1 MTPKELL
8 KNLGYDD
15 DVIVKILE
23 WYNNSLPETLN
34 YYIEKTF
41 NYFIK
46 KGYTKDEII
55 KMTKTLPTIFGYSEE
70 SLNKKYQYFVK
81 KGYTLEEI
89 VKMTKTLPTI
99 FGYSEENLNNKYQYF
114 IEKGYTPE
122 EIIKMTKTLPALF
135 SYSEE
140 NIEEKLNFYNDIN
153 LSLIAINDTKKLMQ
167 SVELSY
173 ARYMYFEERGITI
186 DESNY
191 IRLFYNNKK
200 FTKQY
205 GITKE
210 ELFEKYKYDDEK
222 RKKVK

>member
-55 KMTKTLPTIFGYSEE
+55 KMTKTLP
-70 SLNKKYQYFVK
+70 
-81 KGYTLEEI
+81 
-89 VKMTKTLPTI
+89 
-99 FGYSEENLNNKYQYF
+99 
-114 IEKGYTPE
+114 
-122 EIIKMTKTLPALF
+122 ALF
-135 SYSEE
+135 CLSEE

>member
-23 WYNNSLPETLN
+23 WNNKSLPETLN

-41 NYFIK
+41 NYFIE

-55 KMTKTLPTIFGYSEE
+55 KMTKTLPALFSLNEE
-70 SLNKKYQYFVK
+70 SLNKKYQYFIE
-81 KGYTLEEI
+81 KGYTLEGI
-89 VKMTKTLPTI
+89 IKMTKTIPTM
-99 FGYSEENLNNKYQYF
+99 FSLSEENLDKKYQCF
-114 IEKGYTPE
+114 IEKGYTLE
-122 EIIKMTKTLPALF
+122 EIIKMTKTFPALF
-135 SYSEE
+135 CLSEE
-140 NIEEKLNFYNDIN
+140 NIEEKLSFYNDIN
-153 LSLIAINDTKKLMQ
+153 LLFIAINDTKQLMQ

-173 ARYMYFEERGITI
+173 ARYMYFKEHGITI

-191 IRLFYNNKK
+191 IRLFYDNKK
-200 FTKQY
+200 FSKQY

-210 ELFEKYKYDDEK
+210 ELLERYKYDDEK
-222 RKKVK
+222 RKKL

>member
-1 MTPKELL
+1 ME
-8 KNLGYDD
+8 
-15 DVIVKILE
+15 
-23 WYNNSLPETLN
+23 
-34 YYIEKTF
+34 
-41 NYFIK
+41 
-46 KGYTKDEII
+46 KGYTLEEVVKMTKTVPSLFGYSEESLSKKYQYFIDKGYTLEEII
-55 KMTKTLPTIFGYSEE
+55 KMTKTLPALFNYSEE
-70 SLNKKYQYFVK
+70 SLNKKYQYFID
-81 KGYTLEEI
+81 KGYTL
-89 VKMTKTLPTI
+89 
-99 FGYSEENLNNKYQYF
+99 
-114 IEKGYTPE
+114 E

-140 NIEEKLNFYNDIN
+140 NIEEKLNFYNNIN

-210 ELFEKYKYDDEK
+210 KLLEKYKYDDEK